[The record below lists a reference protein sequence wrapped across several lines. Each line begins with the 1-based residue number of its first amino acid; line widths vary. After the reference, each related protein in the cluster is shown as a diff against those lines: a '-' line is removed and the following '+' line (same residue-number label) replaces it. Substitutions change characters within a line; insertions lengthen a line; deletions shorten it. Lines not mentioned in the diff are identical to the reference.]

1 MDELRY
7 SRRNNKVQRRS
18 KMDIR
23 NREAVR
29 LLNQIDKKI
38 TPRVKS
44 NQELLNDF
52 LDELRDSLRNDEAPQ
67 SFAIQII
74 HVGSAFENLAVD
86 KTADFDILVSLREE
100 YVSENFYI
108 ERDPSGY
115 FRLKATE
122 EVTDT
127 RYLDYNNYLDSSKL
141 RSSIFKKLIW
151 HIKQVFVDDTTVTYQ
166 RGLAALNVKLNE
178 RSGQK
183 RRVSIDFVPQ
193 IPVHTWGQCP
203 DLLSLS
209 EMPRCLR
216 QYIDRTNRHKNPCMF
231 FSLAIPKP
239 EMFRNSN
246 LLFNPSFSLLEKNF
260 INEETDIQD
269 MVLLVKYIAKK
280 RNWEDEHHFKSFYAK
295 RVALKYYDELK
306 GMKPWDGCLRLLKKL
321 EKEVASRVI
330 DGFFV
335 TDQPLRKWKRRES
348 QNFIRE
354 IRTVC
359 RMNIKNI

>member
-1 MDELRY
+1 MDF
-7 SRRNNKVQRRS
+7 RNIEAAKFLKQ
-18 KMDIR
+18 I
-23 NREAVR
+23 NRQ
-29 LLNQIDKKI
+29 LMPI
-38 TPRVKS
+38 VKS
-44 NQELLNDF
+44 NRDLVNVF
-52 LDELRDSLRNDEAPQ
+52 LDELRHSLRNDEAPQ

-74 HVGSAFENLAVD
+74 HVGSSYEKLVVD
-86 KTADFDILVSLREE
+86 TTADFDILVSLREE

-115 FRLKATE
+115 FLLEARE
-122 EVTDT
+122 DVTDI

-151 HIKQVFVDDTTVTYQ
+151 HIRQVFVDDTTIKCQ
-166 RGLAALNVKLNE
+166 KGLAALNVKLYE
-178 RSGQK
+178 RSGQR

-231 FSLAIPKP
+231 FSLGIPKAD
-239 EMFRNSN
+239 MFPNVN
-246 LLFNPSFSLLEKNF
+246 LLFNPSFPLLEKNF

-280 RNWEDEHHFKSFYAK
+280 RNWEDEHHFKSFHAK
-295 RVALKYYDELK
+295 RVALKYYDELT
-306 GMKPWDGCLRLLKKL
+306 GMEPWDGCLRLLKKL
-321 EKEVASRVI
+321 EKEVASGAI
-330 DGFFV
+330 DGYFV
-335 TDQPLRKWKRRES
+335 IDQPLRKWKRRES
-348 QNFIRE
+348 QDFIRE
-354 IRTVC
+354 IKTVK
-359 RMNIKNI
+359 RMNIRDI